1 MELLK
6 QDKNLFHG
14 KKWRKF
20 KVDNT
25 MITMENILAV
35 LQAMVIVLKSLII
48 PFFLSFII
56 YSLLMITAQK
66 REKRNKIYKN

>member
-1 MELLK
+1 M
-6 QDKNLFHG
+6 
-14 KKWRKF
+14 
-20 KVDNT
+20 DNT

-48 PFFLSFII
+48 PFLLSFII

-66 REKRNKIYKN
+66 RERRNKIYKN